1 MQIWTGTA
9 FLETAHAVALAPLLD
24 DVGFDGIVVSDHLV
38 YPRELSS
45 PYPSPTGK
53 PMWSP
58 ETAWPDSW
66 VLIGA
71 MAAVTQRIRFT
82 NAVYIAP
89 ARPLLEVAKLV
100 ATAAVI
106 SGDRVALTVGAGWM
120 REEFELMGQDF
131 TNRGKRLDE
140 MIRALPELWRG
151 GWVSWEGT
159 YYRVPELM
167 IEPHPGAPVRILCGG
182 ETEAGLRRA
191 ARLCDGWVGNA
202 YTWDEAAGKIE
213 HLSALRTEYGRAG
226 EPFEIMIAIR
236 DAASVEN
243 FRRAEDLGVTA
254 LMCRPWAAADA
265 TWTVQRYRESVERF
279 ADTILSKLA

>member
-9 FLETAHAVALAPLLD
+9 FMKTAHAVALAPLLD
-24 DVGFDGIVVSDHLV
+24 EVGFDGIVVSDHMI

-100 ATAAVI
+100 ATEDAVTKVTI
-106 SGDRVALTVGAGWM
+106 
-120 REEFELMGQDF
+120 
-131 TNRGKRLDE
+131 
-140 MIRALPELWRG
+140 
-151 GWVSWEGT
+151 
-159 YYRVPELM
+159 
-167 IEPHPGAPVRILCGG
+167 
-182 ETEAGLRRA
+182 ETE
-191 ARLCDGWVGNA
+191 
-202 YTWDEAAGKIE
+202 
-213 HLSALRTEYGRAG
+213 
-226 EPFEIMIAIR
+226 P
-236 DAASVEN
+236 
-243 FRRAEDLGVTA
+243 
-254 LMCRPWAAADA
+254 
-265 TWTVQRYRESVERF
+265 
-279 ADTILSKLA
+279 